1 MEILLAIA
9 NIFGMLFMVV
19 IISIAARDASDEHY
33 VARKVKGY
41 EVLKSEESNN

>member
-9 NIFGMLFMVV
+9 NIFGMVFFTVV
-19 IISIAARDASDEHY
+19 VYITLRDTHEDNRMARQI
-33 VARKVKGY
+33 RNY